1 MFDIRLP
8 SRDLIADSI
17 EAVCDLFFLFLD
29 HALAHHVL
37 DKNRS
42 HWYDDENINESFA
55 EGLSKT
61 SAHFFSSLLLGPAL

>member
-17 EAVCDLFFLFLD
+17 EAVCDLSFLFLD

-37 DKNRS
+37 D
-42 HWYDDENINESFA
+42 ENKVTLVRRE
-55 EGLSKT
+55 
-61 SAHFFSSLLLGPAL
+61 H